1 MRGDDKRIGWTGAL
15 MALLVLAAVS
25 LGGYLP
31 GAAEPRQPP
40 KAGPGTVI
48 PVLVMLAISI
58 VIVVIG
64 LVAAMRRP
72 KTRTGLPDVPAWEVH
87 DSGRSRRFY
96 VFVGVAVVVFGVLIV
111 LLELVSIRGR
121 DDAPLPSSEQ
131 PAPEHVDRSPGA
143 NPPDQTP
150 IDNGPNMFPALA
162 GTVAV
167 LAVLLAGGAILVLRR
182 NRFPAEAAVCDDDD
196 AGPGA
201 SVSDSLARAAELG
214 LAEMSDPA
222 RDPRAA
228 IIACYAAMERALSS
242 APDAAPQLSDTP
254 TEVLARAVDHDVLHS
269 GAAAELVGL
278 FTEARFSPHRM
289 TETHRNSA
297 VRLLQLVSADLRSSA

>member
-1 MRGDDKRIGWTGAL
+1 MGGDQKRIGWTVAL

-31 GAAEPRQPP
+31 GAGEPRRPP
-40 KAGPGTVI
+40 EAGPGTVI
-48 PVLVMLAISI
+48 AVFVMLALSI

-64 LVAAMRRP
+64 LIGAMRRP
-72 KTRTGLPDVPAWEVH
+72 KAKSGLPDMPVWEVR

-96 VFVGVAVVVFGVLIV
+96 VLVGVAVVVFGVLLV

-121 DDAPLPSSEQ
+121 EEMPPPSSEQ
-131 PAPEHVDRSPGA
+131 SAPETDDTSPA
-143 NPPDQTP
+143 AQPPAEPQT
-150 IDNGPNMFPALA
+150 DNGPNMFPAMA

-182 NRFPAEAAVCDDDD
+182 NRFPGGVAVFDDD
-196 AGPGA
+196 ASPA
-201 SVSDSLARAAELG
+201 TSVSDSLARAAELG
-214 LAEMSDPA
+214 LAEMSDPD

-228 IIACYAAMERALSS
+228 IIACYAAMEQALSD
-242 APDAAPQLSDTP
+242 APDAAPQVSDTP
-254 TEVLARAVDHDVLHS
+254 TEVLARAVEHDVLHS

-289 TETHRNSA
+289 TEVHRDSA
-297 VRLLQLVSADLRSSA
+297 IRLLQLVSADLRTSA